1 MSVFSLF
8 STVFYSSSAVYL
20 LYLCCIMAVSRLH
33 CACVLAVY
41 LGCVWLCGRGRPPAT
56 IAVLF
61 STHSK
66 FVLHLY
72 QRNVLEHR
80 RDIPSITVSS
90 KKVLMKL
97 PRDSCAMTLF
107 FSNSSPWHH
116 LYKYISKDHPIISI
130 QTHIVV
136 SCYHLSASVCQSIP
150 M

>member
-8 STVFYSSSAVYL
+8 STVLYSSSAVYL

-56 IAVLF
+56 IAVLYP
-61 STHSK
+61 TCSK

-90 KKVLMKL
+90 KKVLMNL
-97 PRDSCAMTLF
+97 PRDSCAMTIF
-107 FSNSSPWHH
+107 FPIAPHDTTFINIFRRIIQLS
-116 LYKYISKDHPIISI
+116 LSK
-130 QTHIVV
+130 HIVV
-136 SCYHLSASVCQSIP
+136 SCHNLSASVCQSIP